1 MAWAAVITP
10 YSTSKRLS
18 INSIKLLRQ
27 RKTTSN
33 SWRTG
38 HSAFSICKST
48 SWPSM
53 TSTAPYK
60 SMTKT
65 LRSSTSVESLIS
77 ASRNTRSVSR
87 RWRQLYS
94 ADLLWL
100 TRLTFSITWA
110 WLTVASRS
118 LKSQSTRTQGAS
130 KESHQTLDIYTS
142 EPKHIRWLNSMR
154 KLLKISML
162 S

>member
-1 MAWAAVITP
+1 MAWAAVIMP
-10 YSTSKRLS
+10 YSTSMRLS
-18 INSIKLLRQ
+18 NNSIKLLRKS
-27 RKTTSN
+27 KTTSN

-65 LRSSTSVESLIS
+65 LKCFTSVESLIS

-94 ADLLWL
+94 ADPLWL

-118 LKSQSTRTQGAS
+118 LKNQFTRTQGAS

-142 EPKHIRWLNSMR
+142 EPKHIRW
-154 KLLKISML
+154 
-162 S
+162 